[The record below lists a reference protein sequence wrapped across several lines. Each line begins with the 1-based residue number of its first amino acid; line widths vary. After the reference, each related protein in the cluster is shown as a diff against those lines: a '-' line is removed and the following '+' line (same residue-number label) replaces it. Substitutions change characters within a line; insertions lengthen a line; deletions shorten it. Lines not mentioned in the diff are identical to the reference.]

1 MSKAG
6 IIGYSLEGFHGQV
19 DARGDENVFP
29 VVRAA
34 LNDAGFER
42 DDVDTVINCGH
53 DAYDGATISSGMI
66 CCPSGGYDK
75 PTVRL
80 QNGGI
85 YALHQ
90 AVAQIRSDKADVVV
104 VSSEDSVDTD
114 PSAVS
119 TISQD
124 SLYTQPL
131 GVTYLHTFGLLANRH
146 LEQEGVTEAD
156 YAEVAAKN
164 YRAAAENPH
173 AHRQE
178 GYIAEEILESDRV
191 VSPLRELQI
200 GPESKGAAALVI
212 ADEDVAESSGAHAW
226 VDGIGLASSR
236 YRIDDFGKRLSSPS
250 LRAAAERAYERAGI
264 DDPRS
269 EIDAVELFN
278 PVAPLEILG
287 YEALSLCGDGE
298 GLSLLRNGVTDLGG
312 EVPVNPSGGALGTN
326 PLNTGGLLRAIQA
339 VMAIRGELETT
350 DRSVE
355 RAVATDSDCTLG
367 EHGRSDGV
375 LVVGG
380 KR

>member
-1 MSKAG
+1 MSRAG
-6 IIGYSLEGFHGQV
+6 IIGYSLEGFHDSV
-19 DARGDENVFP
+19 AARGDENVFP

-34 LNDAGFER
+34 LDDAGLER
-42 DDVDTVINCGH
+42 TDVDTVINCGH

-66 CCPSGGYDK
+66 ACPSGGYDK

-90 AVAQIRSDKADVVV
+90 AVAQIRADKADIVV
-104 VSSEDSVDTD
+104 VSSEDSVETD
-114 PSAVS
+114 PEAVS

-146 LEQEGVTEAD
+146 IERDGVTEDD

-173 AHRQE
+173 AHRRA
-178 GYIAEEILESDRV
+178 GYSAEEVLTSDRV

-200 GPESKGAAALVI
+200 GPQSKGAAALVI
-212 ADEDVAESSGAHAW
+212 ADEDVAESAGAHAW
-226 VDGIGLASSR
+226 VEGIGLASSR
-236 YRIDDFGKRLSSPS
+236 YRIDDFGERLSNPG

-264 DDPRS
+264 EAPRA

-287 YEALSLCGDGE
+287 YEALGLCADGE
-298 GLSLLRNGVTDLGG
+298 GASLLKEGVTDLDG
-312 EVPVNPSGGALGTN
+312 EIPVNPSGGALGTN
-326 PLNTGGLLRAIQA
+326 PLNTGGLFRTIQA
-339 VMAIRGELETT
+339 VMALT
-350 DRSVE
+350 DDLGTMDKTVDRV
-355 RAVATDSDCTLG
+355 VATDSDCTLG

-380 KR
+380 DH